1 MENKSVPKA
10 TLQRYPIYLKALR
23 QLKSLGIERVMSSEL
38 SDYVQIKST
47 TIRRDLS
54 FLGTLGKQGFG
65 YEVDDLIEIFNEK
78 LGVEFD
84 EKIIL
89 LGAGNLGQALMN
101 YNRWSYIVGEIV
113 CAFDIDEKKVNRDYS
128 IPVYPLDELEER
140 IPEGCRIAILTVS
153 KDVQKTVNRLAK
165 LGIRGIVDFTHE
177 HIIVPKDMTVKA
189 VDVVSAIQELVFE
202 TNAINE

>member
-78 LGVEFD
+78 LGVDFD

-101 YNRWSYIVGEIV
+101 YNRWNYIVGEIV
-113 CAFDIDEKKVNRDYS
+113 CAFDIDEKKVNRDYL

-177 HIIVPKDMTVKA
+177 HIIVPKDVTVKA

>member
-78 LGVEFD
+78 LGVDFD

-101 YNRWSYIVGEIV
+101 YNRWNYIVGEIV

-202 TNAINE
+202 TNAIKE

>member
-23 QLKSLGIERVMSSEL
+23 QLKHLGIERVMSSEL

-65 YEVDDLIEIFNEK
+65 YEVDDLIDIFNEK
-78 LGVEFD
+78 LGVDFD

-101 YNRWSYIVGEIV
+101 YNRWSHIVGEIV
-113 CAFDIDEKKVNRDYS
+113 CAFDVDENKVNPEAS
-128 IPVYPLDELEER
+128 VPVYSLNELEQHV
-140 IPEGCRIAILTVS
+140 PEGCRIAILTVS
-153 KDVQKTVNRLAK
+153 QDVQKTVNRLAK

-177 HIIVPKDMTVKA
+177 HIIMPKDMILKP

-202 TNAINE
+202 TNEINS

>member
-23 QLKSLGIERVMSSEL
+23 QLKQLGIDRVMSSEL

-54 FLGTLGKQGFG
+54 FLGTFGKQGFG

-78 LGVEFD
+78 LGVDFD

-101 YNRWSYIVGEIV
+101 YNRWSYVIGEIV
-113 CAFDIDEKKVNRDYS
+113 CAFDIDEKKVHREYS
-128 IPVYPLDELEER
+128 VPVYPLDELEQH
-140 IPEGCRIAILTVS
+140 IPEGCRIAILTIS
-153 KDVQKTVNRLAK
+153 KDVQNTVNRLAEV
-165 LGIRGIVDFTHE
+165 GIRGIVDFTHE
-177 HIIVPKDMTVKA
+177 HIMVPKDMLLKR

-202 TNAINE
+202 TNELNK